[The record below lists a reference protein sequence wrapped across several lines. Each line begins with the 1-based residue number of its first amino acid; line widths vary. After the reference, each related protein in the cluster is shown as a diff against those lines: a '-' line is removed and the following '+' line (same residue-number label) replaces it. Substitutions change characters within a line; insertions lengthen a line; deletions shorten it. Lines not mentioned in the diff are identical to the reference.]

1 MSQHE
6 TNHEPKRRGAPL
18 GNQNARKH
26 GFYSR
31 YFDKQQAQDYSEALE
46 VNDLAAEIAAA
57 RVKIS
62 SVMRH
67 DPANT
72 RLIMRCFATIGRL
85 VYMQQRIASADQQ
98 GMKQAIIDS
107 LRGNDHA
114 IAILEDMTDD

>member
-1 MSQHE
+1 MYQEQLSP
-6 TNHEPKRRGAPL
+6 EPKRRGAPL

-31 YFDKQQAQDYSEALE
+31 YFDKQQTEDYYEALE
-46 VNDLAAEIAAA
+46 SHDLEAEIAAA
-57 RVKIS
+57 RVKVS

-72 RLIMRCFATIGRL
+72 RLIMRSFATIGRL
-85 VYMQQRIASADQQ
+85 VYMQQRLARDDQH

-107 LRGNDHA
+107 LRGNEHA